1 MHSYS
6 FSLGEKHLM
15 KCFPRYCRVGLFSC
29 LSFIL
34 SAVVFAEELK
44 PTDWPQ
50 WRGPTRDGRVVGTQW
65 PDSLDETHLE
75 LSWEVEQGPSYS
87 GPIVAGN
94 RVFTTETD
102 EKKTEVVYAYDK
114 TTGEELWRTEWEGA
128 MTVPLFAASNG
139 SWIRAT
145 PACDGETL
153 FVAGMRDVLY
163 ALDCATGDT
172 KWHVD
177 FKQRFDSPM
186 PAFGFA
192 SSPLVH
198 GDALFVQAGGGFI
211 KLNKTNGET
220 IWRVANDGG
229 GMFGSAFSSPIMT
242 TLQNKKILLVQT
254 RKSLKGV
261 DPLTGDEMWSQN
273 IEAFRGMNI
282 LTPTV
287 HNETIFTSAHSGHS
301 QLWKH
306 TDENT
311 SLEEIWS
318 GKSQAYMSS
327 PVVVANHIF
336 LHLRNQR
343 IVCIH
348 LETGEETWRTTPF
361 GKYQSMA
368 VLNDKILVLDESGE
382 LLLISADPNK
392 FNLIDRRRVA
402 ENNTWGHIA
411 ISKNQIFIRRL
422 NSLAAYNWE

>member
-1 MHSYS
+1 M
-6 FSLGEKHLM
+6 
-15 KCFPRYCRVGLFSC
+15 
-29 LSFIL
+29 
-34 SAVVFAEELK
+34 

-50 WRGPTRDGRVVGTQW
+50 WRGPTRDSQVIGTQW
-65 PDSLDETHLE
+65 PSSLDEKNLK
-75 LSWEVEQGPSYS
+75 LSWEVTHGPSYS
-87 GPIVAGN
+87 GPIVVGN

-102 EKKTEVVYAYDK
+102 KKKTEVVYAYDK
-114 TTGEELWRTEWEGA
+114 STGKELWRTEWEGA
-128 MTVPLFAASNG
+128 MTVPFFAASNG

-153 FVAGMRDVLY
+153 YVAGMCDVLY
-163 ALDCATGDT
+163 ALNCTTGDT

-177 FKQRFDSPM
+177 FKKRFDSPM

-198 GDALFVQAGGGFI
+198 GDAIFVQAGGGFI
-211 KLNKTNGET
+211 KLNKTTGET

-254 RKSLKGV
+254 RKSLKGI
-261 DPLTGDEMWSQN
+261 DPLTGDEMWSQD

-287 HNETIFTSAHSGHS
+287 HNDTIFTSAHSGHS

-306 TDENT
+306 TDQSA

-327 PVVVANHIF
+327 PVVIGDHIY

-348 LETGEETWRTTPF
+348 LETGEEAWRTTPF

-368 VLNDKILVLDESGE
+368 VLNDRILVLDEGGE
-382 LLLISADPNK
+382 LLLISANPIEFD
-392 FNLIDRRRVA
+392 LIDRRRVA

-411 ISKNQIFIRRL
+411 VSKNQIFIRRL
-422 NSLAAYNWE
+422 DGLAAYNWK

>member
-1 MHSYS
+1 
-6 FSLGEKHLM
+6 
-15 KCFPRYCRVGLFSC
+15 
-29 LSFIL
+29 
-34 SAVVFAEELK
+34 
-44 PTDWPQ
+44 
-50 WRGPTRDGRVVGTQW
+50 
-65 PDSLDETHLE
+65 
-75 LSWEVEQGPSYS
+75 
-87 GPIVAGN
+87 
-94 RVFTTETD
+94 
-102 EKKTEVVYAYDK
+102 
-114 TTGEELWRTEWEGA
+114 
-128 MTVPLFAASNG
+128 MTVPFFAASNG

-153 FVAGMRDVLY
+153 YVAGMCDVLY
-163 ALDCATGDT
+163 ALNCATGDT

-177 FKQRFDSPM
+177 FKKRFDSPM

-198 GDALFVQAGGGFI
+198 GDAIFVQAGGGFI
-211 KLNKTNGET
+211 KLNKTTGET

-254 RKSLKGV
+254 RKSLKGI
-261 DPLTGDEMWSQN
+261 DPLTGDEMWSQD

-306 TDENT
+306 TDQSA

-327 PVVVANHIF
+327 PVVIGDHIY

-348 LETGEETWRTTPF
+348 LETGEEAWRTTPF

-368 VLNDKILVLDESGE
+368 VLDDRILVLDEGGE
-382 LLLISADPNK
+382 LLLINANPNE
-392 FNLIDRRRVA
+392 FDLIDRRRIA

-411 ISKNQIFIRRL
+411 VSKNQIFIRRL
-422 NSLAAYNWE
+422 DGLAAYNWK